1 MSRWRY
7 FTIYREAD
15 YYDGDLQVIVDG
27 ASQENLHRRSRYA
40 LRLDLNA
47 HTIKVKF
54 PGFLGASVTLRAPA
68 GDDDVYYD
76 LGVNQ
81 NQEIMARGWGETN
94 PAYHAMIWPAPASSL
109 QELGIVPSKLREELK
124 ILLNSANGSLY
135 RKMRDSGIK
144 NVIVKAD
151 GGAIFFKTM
160 SGDNTL
166 ERIYYNEIGD
176 DSVTSDIQ
184 HVWIR
189 REGEAKLIRQ
199 FICDFVES
207 SKYPGL
213 HMYND
218 MLNMDPSASVSA
230 QQNYGTSGPSTA
242 TRKVVLTRTPENN
255 DVAIEMYHG
264 QTRLGTLQKAGQYT
278 LQLTPQYTKYGDLY
292 MDELMF
298 IETKTYT
305 SKKFVIM
312 EGNEDINLEVEFS
325 NSGFISLRSKVKRWH
340 VTPDGQSILV
350 SWVNPEKLI
359 SQLKRLLYPVSGYL
373 YKYIYEKDAYLLPK
387 VSLGD
392 IVIENNGEFAAYISA
407 KDFAWG
413 FEGDGTGISVNSE
426 DDAEEIMGIIRQFV
440 NSDACPGLRTVTPT
454 SNLICK
460 DPASAVKPS
469 VFTSAGEDAETTKR
483 VKDAIKENFSISG
496 GKLFDMLLSGK
507 ADYIE
512 VSVLRQMVELSA
524 HYTGTDELDYDDV
537 LTVNFEQ
544 EFIKALEDNAICS
557 KLRGDDLYTSLDEV
571 WERNYLMD
579 SIRNMINDE
588 STFGVYMKDD
598 RIYLDPEAQNRPEY
612 PDINDS
618 MTTSLLWIMVNNE
631 FGEETDFE
639 ERIKDHPATCY
650 VSADE
655 DRLRITVMEE
665 SDGGQTRTVEFPYA
679 ECTYDKFPEGVGWET
694 MRMELWQN
702 RYERLVREEDR
713 AELEDYLM
721 YFIGCIPHVIV
732 EGNSFRSR
740 RPGEELIEVEQTL
753 TAKVM
758 SQNAAKLF
766 DLNGKFVDILRHSD
780 IDYCQIAVYND
791 YIKFLFIDRETDD
804 IAESIKKDYTELADA
819 DFLSG
824 EGCFSRLTCQYETD
838 QLAECIGKAVCKLPY
853 FKCGHYSMGEPDYS
867 RIYLNTDMVPVIDE
881 AFMPASDE
889 TDVHEEHVET
899 EIAAEPEPEKV
910 IDNGPAF
917 SVHAS
922 PTTWAIVAAMNLQ
935 FAEGGGLNQYM
946 KASGF
951 SGADMTTSA
960 YEIGIG
966 FWKNGEC
973 STRLFMQYAQFNKG
987 IPGEFNSLGDE
998 DQKTLQTAIR
1008 TAVPYFDI

>member
-27 ASQENLHRRSRYA
+27 ANQENIHHRSRYA

-109 QELGIVPSKLREELK
+109 QELGIVPAKLREELK

-135 RKMRDSGIK
+135 RKMRDSSIN

-160 SGDNTL
+160 TGDNTL

-176 DSVTSDIQ
+176 DSVTSDVQ

-199 FICDFVES
+199 FICDFVERS
-207 SKYPGL
+207 NYPGL
-213 HMYND
+213 HMYSD
-218 MLNMDPSASVSA
+218 MLTMDTSVSA
-230 QQNYGTSGPSTA
+230 QQNYGTSGSSNS

-264 QTRLGTLQKAGQYT
+264 HTKLGTLQKPGQYT
-278 LQLTPQYTKYGDLY
+278 LQLTPQYTQHGNFS
-292 MDELMF
+292 MDELTF
-298 IETKTYT
+298 IETKSYT

-340 VTPDGQSILV
+340 VTPDGQSIFV

-359 SQLKRLLYPVSGYL
+359 RELKRQLYPVSGYV

-387 VSLGD
+387 FSLGD
-392 IVIENNGEFAAYISA
+392 IIIEDNGTFVSYIGA
-407 KDFAWG
+407 KNYAWG

-426 DDAEEIMGIIRQFV
+426 DDAEEIMSIIRKFV

-460 DPASAVKPS
+460 DTSSAVKPS
-469 VFTSAGEDAETTKR
+469 VFTPTGEEAETTKR
-483 VKDAIKENFSISG
+483 VKAAIKESFSISG
-496 GKLFDMLLSGK
+496 GKLFELLLSGK
-507 ADYIE
+507 ADHIE
-512 VSVLRQMVELSA
+512 VGVLREMVELSA
-524 HYTGTDELDYDDV
+524 HYAGTDEFDYDDV
-537 LTVNFEQ
+537 LTVNFAQ
-544 EFIKALEDNAICS
+544 EYEKVWGDKEITS
-557 KLRGDDLYTSLDEV
+557 KLRGDDLYTVLEEA

-579 SIRNMINDE
+579 IIRNLINDE
-588 STFGVYMKDD
+588 ATFGVYMKDD
-598 RIYLDPEAQNRPEY
+598 RIYIDPEALKKPEY
-612 PDINDS
+612 PDVNDS

-639 ERIKDHPATCY
+639 ERIKEHPATCY
-650 VSADE
+650 LTAEE
-655 DRLRITVMEE
+655 DKVRITVMEE

-679 ECTYDKFPEGVGWET
+679 ECTYDKFPEGIGWENLS
-694 MRMELWQN
+694 MELWKN
-702 RYERLVREEDR
+702 RYERLAREEDR
-713 AELEDYLM
+713 TELEDYLM

-740 RPGEELIEVEQTL
+740 RSGEELIEVEQTL

-758 SQNAAKLF
+758 GQNAAKLF
-766 DLNGKFVDILRHSD
+766 DLNGQFVDILRHSD

-791 YIKFLFIDRETDD
+791 YIKFLFIDRETDE
-804 IAESIKKDYTELADA
+804 IAESIKYDYNQLADV

-838 QLAECIGKAVCKLPY
+838 QLAECIGKAVCQLPY
-853 FKCGHYSMGEPDYS
+853 FRCGEYSVGTPNYSDIYINHDVVPGLETAYASVKSGEPEGKVT
-867 RIYLNTDMVPVIDE
+867 LKVT
-881 AFMPASDE
+881 
-889 TDVHEEHVET
+889 EESKPSEDD
-899 EIAAEPEPEKV
+899 V
-910 IDNGPAF
+910 IDNGPSF
-917 SVHAS
+917 SIHAS

-935 FAEGGGLNQYM
+935 FAEGGGLNCYM
-946 KASGF
+946 HDGGF
-951 SGADMTTSA
+951 SGADMITSA

-973 STRLFMQYAQFNKG
+973 STRLFMQYTQFNKG
-987 IPGEFNSLGDE
+987 IPGEFKCLGE
-998 DQKTLQTAIR
+998 GDQQILQSVIR